1 MLSQQAAAA
10 GEPRG
15 MSVVA
20 WLRREHEDYTSEQV
34 CVSRVLKT
42 YFRVVAMCL
51 LPIEFGFV
59 FC

>member
-1 MLSQQAAAA
+1 MRSQQAAAA

-34 CVSRVLKT
+34 RV
-42 YFRVVAMCL
+42 
-51 LPIEFGFV
+51 FV
-59 FC
+59 CARKS